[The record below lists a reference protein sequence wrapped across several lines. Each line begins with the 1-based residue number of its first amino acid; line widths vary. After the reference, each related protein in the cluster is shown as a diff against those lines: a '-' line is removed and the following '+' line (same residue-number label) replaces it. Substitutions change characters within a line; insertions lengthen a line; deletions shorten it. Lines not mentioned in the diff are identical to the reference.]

1 MKKNYGVN
9 PPINGISELLA
20 IEPRS
25 LPHGAARI
33 CQLANQCPTWFT
45 FLLKSVTTYQDLELD
60 HPIQG
65 AWVSQNNS
73 TVVSAIQTES
83 GTENTF
89 AKAILTTPDRNIHQ
103 YKSDSWRI
111 LFGSSIV
118 ESTDPTGVVVSDFVG
133 QIYIDSVSSSIYIS
147 NGLSDT
153 HWTLA
158 GNGGGSS

>member
-1 MKKNYGVN
+1 MEKNYGIN

-20 IEPRS
+20 IEPRL

-33 CQLANQCPTWFT
+33 CQLANQCPAWFI
-45 FLLKSVTTYQDLELD
+45 FLLKPVTTYQDLELD
-60 HPIQG
+60 NLIQG

-83 GTENTF
+83 GTENTL

-118 ESTDPTGVVVSDFVG
+118 GSANPSGVVVPDFVG
-133 QIYIDSVSSSIYIS
+133 QTYIDSVNSSIYIS
-147 NGLSDT
+147 NGLSNIN
-153 HWTLA
+153 WILA
-158 GNGGGSS
+158 GSGGGSS